1 MVSLFYLGLL
11 FLIMIHIALMD
22 SSSAYAHQYDQDNS
36 SLLSGGRKMMMMMR
50 EENNN
55 IAGGAVAVAVAGIP
69 KISGASHDD
78 IDGSNCGGQGIKR
91 GFSHV
96 KCNKVLEEDHDD
108 DDDQKNITRKDHI
121 KASNDHQ
128 YSLLGM
134 SQQTLNSQ
142 EATDETRRLIEA
154 AKEIVSL
161 MHKDYKGMGR
171 RKPPINNHEPSH

>member
-108 DDDQKNITRKDHI
+108 DDQKNIT
-121 KASNDHQ
+121 S
-128 YSLLGM
+128 
-134 SQQTLNSQ
+134 
-142 EATDETRRLIEA
+142 TRDMA
-154 AKEIVSL
+154 YTNKKVVVVAGFVAFNA
-161 MHKDYKGMGR
+161 DYHGPKR
-171 RKPPINNHEPSH
+171 HPPKHN

>member
-69 KISGASHDD
+69 KISG
-78 IDGSNCGGQGIKR
+78 
-91 GFSHV
+91 
-96 KCNKVLEEDHDD
+96 
-108 DDDQKNITRKDHI
+108 KDHI

-142 EATDETRRLIEA
+142 EATDETRRLVEA